1 MQSTDGAPPRKT
13 EAFEVIEVDL
23 VTGRPKVCRRYDFET
38 NKSGL
43 VEFKDGYYG
52 PGGAVH
58 EYDPLAALGR
68 KDD

>member
-1 MQSTDGAPPRKT
+1 MQSTDGAPRRKT
-13 EAFEVIEVDL
+13 EAFEVLEVDL
-23 VTGRPKVCRRYDFET
+23 VTGRPRLCRRYDFET

-43 VEFKDGYYG
+43 VEFRDGYRA

-58 EYDPLAALGR
+58 EYDPLARLRR